1 MTQQPEPT
9 REIDMT
15 ALLQDNPVEAAE
27 VPDPAGPAP
36 QDVP

>member
-15 ALLQDNPVEAAE
+15 ALLQDDPVEPAAA
-27 VPDPAGPAP
+27 PDETSPATG
-36 QDVP
+36 DVQ

>member
-15 ALLQDNPVEAAE
+15 ALLQDDPVEPDE
-27 VPDPAGPAP
+27 VTPVAIEDA
-36 QDVP
+36 

>member
-15 ALLQDNPVEAAE
+15 ALLQD
-27 VPDPAGPAP
+27 DPADLALAP
-36 QDVP
+36 DEDVPAGGDAQ